1 MKNNCKNKK
10 LKTIR
15 LKNNLR
21 LGITKFYLT
30 EKVSNTLEET
40 TLSEDY
46 INRLVEI
53 ANKSLMKTYKLKLGK
68 TEIRLLGMMNDDFI
82 KNLRTNVVVLQR
94 GQGTSI
100 QLLNK

>member
-1 MKNNCKNKK
+1 MKNNRKNRK

-21 LGITKFYLT
+21 LGVTKFYCT
-30 EKVSNTLEET
+30 EKVSNLLKET
-40 TLSEDY
+40 TMSEDY

-68 TEIRLLGMMNDDFI
+68 TEVKLLGMVDDDFA
-82 KNLRTNVVVLQR
+82 KNTHTNLIVLQR
-94 GQGTSI
+94 GQGMSI
-100 QLLNK
+100 QF